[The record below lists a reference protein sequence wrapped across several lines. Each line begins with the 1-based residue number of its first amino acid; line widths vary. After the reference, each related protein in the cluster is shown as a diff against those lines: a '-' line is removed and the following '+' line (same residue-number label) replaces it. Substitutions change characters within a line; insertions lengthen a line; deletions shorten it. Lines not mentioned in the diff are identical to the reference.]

1 MLPAMLFDARAA
13 DRSRF
18 ARRFDVCVAGT
29 GPAGMTVAR
38 TLAARGFD
46 VALMEA
52 GGLEVTADS
61 QEAYVGENV
70 GLDYYDL
77 DTARLRCFGGSSEHW
92 NGRCRGYD
100 AYDFPATRAR
110 PLGWP
115 IGKAD
120 LDPYEPVVSEILDLD
135 PTEPEP
141 APEADPVVAASGGR
155 LRTVKWR
162 HSPPTRFAAKYLA
175 EVTASPRI
183 AACVNAAL
191 VDLVLDAGLTAVE
204 GAVFRS
210 DRPGDPGFTVAA
222 DAYCLCLGGLENP
235 RLLLSADRQ
244 IPQGIGNRHDLVGR
258 YFCEHPAVRS
268 ARVLLKRKPARE
280 KYPFAATPEL
290 LEREGLLDFHMM
302 LEARATA
309 PQPFRRALA
318 SGLQCLDPFTERLA
332 REALGRWPSCRVG
345 GIDEFFGRLDP
356 DGQNWGWVMFDLE
369 QELSLDSRVTLG
381 EERDALGLRR
391 LRLDWRL
398 TERDYR
404 TMQRGIT
411 LLGQYLAAADIGR
424 LRVADW
430 LLEADPVI
438 PPVDRDLGNGSCHHM
453 CTTRMSDD
461 PRTGVVDRNC
471 RVHGVANLYLG
482 GSSVFATPGFVN
494 PTYTVVQLALRLADH
509 LSEPRTAAAHR
520 ELGQGLDQGLDQG
533 FDQGL
538 GQAAD
543 PRQN

>member
-1 MLPAMLFDARAA
+1 MLLDARDA

-38 TLAARGFD
+38 MLAARGFD

-52 GGLEVTADS
+52 GGLEVTAES

-70 GLDYYDL
+70 GLDYFDL

-92 NGRCRGYD
+92 NGRCRGFD
-100 AYDFPATRAR
+100 AYDFAPSRAR

-120 LDPYEPVVSEILDLD
+120 LDPYEPAVADILDLSPYD
-135 PTEPEP
+135 PEP
-141 APEADPVVAASGGR
+141 APEADPVVALTGGQ

-162 HSPPTRFAAKYLA
+162 RSPPTRFAEKYLA
-175 EVTASPRI
+175 EVAASPRI

-191 VDLVLDAGLTAVE
+191 VDLVLDDGLTRVT

-244 IPQGIGNRHDLVGR
+244 IPEGIGNRHDLVGR
-258 YFCEHPAVRS
+258 YFCEHPAVRA
-268 ARVLLKRKPARE
+268 ARVLLKREPERE

-290 LEREGLLDFHMM
+290 LEREELLDFHMM
-302 LEARATA
+302 LEARTA
-309 PQPFRRALA
+309 PPQPLGRSLAL
-318 SGLQCLDPFTERLA
+318 GLQCLDPFTERLA
-332 REALGRWPSCRVG
+332 REALGHWPKCRVG
-345 GIDEFFGRLDP
+345 GIDEFLLRTDRG
-356 DGQNWGWVMFDLE
+356 GQHWGWVMFDLE
-369 QELSLDSRVTLG
+369 QELSRDSRVTLG

-404 TMQRGIT
+404 TMQRGIA
-411 LLGQYLAAADIGR
+411 LLGSYLAAADIGR
-424 LRVADW
+424 LKVADW
-430 LLEADPVI
+430 LLEANPVI
-438 PPVDRDLGNGSCHHM
+438 PPVDRDFGNGSCHHM

-461 PRTGVVDRNC
+461 PRTGVVDRDC

-509 LSEPRTAAAHR
+509 LSEPREVDARRALT
-520 ELGQGLDQGLDQG
+520 
-533 FDQGL
+533 
-538 GQAAD
+538 
-543 PRQN
+543 RQN